1 MKICRITTLVSSTF
15 SFAVSSFGQQTDAID
30 PRIDQN
36 IRALTLEYQQA
47 LNKHDAPAAAAC
59 FTEDAVWQTPQGTFY
74 GRSAIE
80 RRLATYHF
88 RRWHITNEVITV
100 DRVISIGD
108 QVRAIGTWSNTVQGP
123 DGSTEDFNGHFTSDL
138 VIEGGTWKIRLN
150 TYDQSRSIRKFWVE
164 VSLHHS

>member
-1 MKICRITTLVSSTF
+1 MKICWLLTLVSWAF

-36 IRALTLEYQQA
+36 IRALTLQYQQA
-47 LNKHDAPAAAAC
+47 LNAHDAPAAAAC
-59 FTEDAVWQTPQGTFY
+59 FTEDAVWITPQGTFH

-80 RRLATYHF
+80 RRLANYHF
-88 RRWHITNEVITV
+88 RQWHIRNEVITV
-100 DRVISIGD
+100 DRIILVGD
-108 QVRAIGTWSNTVQGP
+108 QVRAIGTWSNTVQEP

-150 TYDQSRSIRKFWVE
+150 TYDQSRSN
-164 VSLHHS
+164 